1 MISVTGCA
9 GLRIKMESENPD
21 LLLLNRFKEILS
33 PHKKVAIF
41 THPYPDPDAIGSMM
55 GLKWML
61 SKFGMSAD
69 LFYSGS
75 ISHPQ
80 NRSMVN
86 LLDPELLPVDSFS
99 RCNYQLLIAVDC
111 VPENAS
117 LPQSEPIKL
126 DVVVDHHKEAPRNF
140 EGLYINFRA
149 GSACATV
156 YEIAEYLQLELDEN
170 DSKVATAMMIGIT
183 TDTEFLM
190 SDDCS
195 DYEFNAWKHLFP
207 FRDPLLLKQIINFE
221 RPKFWTDSK
230 ASAVANATVEDSIG
244 VVGMGIIPA
253 KHRDMIA
260 DMADEMVTWEDVN
273 TAVVF
278 AVVDGSRIEG
288 SVRTKA
294 SSVSVPALCQ
304 DLAGKHGKGGGKL
317 GKGAYRYELAG
328 ASVDE
333 DEDEDIKKKT
343 WELFESKET
352 GRVFRIIRNK

>member
-1 MISVTGCA
+1 
-9 GLRIKMESENPD
+9 MESENSD
-21 LLLLNRFKEILS
+21 SSVMERLRGFLGNNKR
-33 PHKKVAIF
+33 VAIF

-55 GLKWML
+55 GLKWFF
-61 SKFGMSAD
+61 SRFGMNSD
-69 LFYSGS
+69 LYYAGS

-86 LLDPELLPVDSFS
+86 LLDPELISAESAPAPAVEYDLVV
-99 RCNYQLLIAVDC
+99 AVDC
-111 VPENAS
+111 IPENAG
-117 LPQSEPIKL
+117 LPKFPVNFNL
-126 DVVVDHHKEAPRNF
+126 VVDHHRDSPKNF
-140 EGLYINFRA
+140 DGIYINFRA

-156 YEIAEYLQLELDEN
+156 YEIVEHFGLEFEESE
-170 DSKVATAMMIGIT
+170 SKVATAMMIGIT

-195 DYEFNAWKHLFP
+195 DYEFNAWKKLFP

-230 ASAVANATVEDSIG
+230 ASAVSNAMIEDSIG

-278 AVVDGSRIEG
+278 ALVDGNRMEG

-294 SSVSVPALCQ
+294 SSVSVPSLCN
-304 DLAGKHGKGGGKL
+304 DLAGKYGKGGGKL
-317 GKGAYRYELAG
+317 GKGAYRYDLAG
-328 ASVDE
+328 GSVDE
-333 DEDEDIKKKT
+333 DEDEDIRKMA
-343 WELFESKET
+343 WELFEKKET
-352 GRVFRIIRNK
+352 SRVFRIIRNK